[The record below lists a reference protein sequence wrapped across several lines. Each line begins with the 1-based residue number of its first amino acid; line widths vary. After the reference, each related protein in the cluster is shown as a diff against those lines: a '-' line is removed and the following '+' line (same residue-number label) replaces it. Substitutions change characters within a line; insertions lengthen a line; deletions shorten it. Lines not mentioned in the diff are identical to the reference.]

1 MPLRFRRSIKIAPGV
16 RLNIGK
22 KSVGVSAGGKYG
34 GVSWNSRTGSRA
46 RVSAPGTGLSY
57 VTTTGGTKQMESK
70 PKKPIYK
77 KWWFWILLLC
87 LLGSCGGAGNNAAS
101 SASKSVPSPSPA
113 VSAAAVIV
121 SPSAKPTTAPTS
133 TSAPTA
139 TPTPTPT
146 PTPTATPTPTPKL
159 EEYILNTN
167 TYKFH
172 ETYCS
177 KAKSIKESNRAEYSG
192 TREELIQRG
201 YEPCSVCQP

>member
-1 MPLRFRRSIKIAPGV
+1 MPLRFRRSIKIAPGI

-34 GVSWNSRTGSRA
+34 GVSYNSRTGARA

-57 VTTTGGTKQMESK
+57 VTSTGGSKQVDEK

-77 KWWFWILLLC
+77 RWWFWLLMLC
-87 LLGSCGGAGNNAAS
+87 LLGSCGGSGNKSAS
-101 SASKSVPSPSPA
+101 SASKSMPSPSPV
-113 VSAAAVIV
+113 VSAAVVVV
-121 SPSAKPTTAPTS
+121 SPSAKPTSTPASTATPMPTP
-133 TSAPTA
+133 APTA
-139 TPTPTPT
+139 TPTPTPEM
-146 PTPTATPTPTPKL
+146 

-172 ETYCS
+172 EAYCS

-192 TREELIQRG
+192 TREELIRRG
-201 YEPCSVCQP
+201 YEPCSVCHP

>member
-57 VTTTGGTKQMESK
+57 VTTTGGAKQVESK

-77 KWWFWILLLC
+77 KWWFWVLMLC
-87 LLGSCGGAGNNAAS
+87 LLGSCGGAGNNSAS
-101 SASKSVPSPSPA
+101 SSSKSMSSPA
-113 VSAAAVIV
+113 PTVSVAAVIA
-121 SPSAKPTTAPTS
+121 SPSAKPTTAPKATP
-133 TSAPTA
+133 APTA
-139 TPTPTPT
+139 TP
-146 PTPTATPTPTPKL
+146 KV
-159 EEYILNTN
+159 EKYILNTN

-172 ETYCS
+172 EAYCS
-177 KAKSIKESNRAEYSG
+177 KAKSIKDSNRAEYSG